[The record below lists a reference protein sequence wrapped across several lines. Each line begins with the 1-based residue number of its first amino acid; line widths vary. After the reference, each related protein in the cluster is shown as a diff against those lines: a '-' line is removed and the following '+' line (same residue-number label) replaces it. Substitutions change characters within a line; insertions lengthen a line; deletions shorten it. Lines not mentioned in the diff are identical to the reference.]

1 MYLLK
6 KKKRFLTIDSTFLVA
21 LDAESAEDRFCL
33 VASRRNVDP
42 IRIHI

>member
-1 MYLLK
+1 MYLL

-21 LDAESAEDRFCL
+21 LDAEDRFCL